1 MAMYKVLLIVLS
13 GLFIACFMPAE
24 KKQLNNVFYCFNNG
38 IRTLPNAPENFD
50 DQAALIKKIGFDGLG
65 GHVSEDYFERRKT
78 LDKVGV
84 KMPEIYWGFSV
95 GSNGEVS
102 YKEGLKEAIKDSKGR
117 DLLVTLVLTAK
128 DHMNDKANG
137 DQLVAKGIRE
147 LAYFAAQY
155 SVKLAIYPHVNNYC
169 ETSAHSIRL
178 AKLVDR
184 KNVGVVFNICHF
196 LKVEGQEGWKEKI
209 LDALP
214 YLYMVSIN
222 GADAGNTKDMNWDRL
237 IQPLGE
243 GTFDIYAIVKLLGDN
258 DYDGLFGLQCY
269 NIKQDCEIAL
279 SKSLN
284 TWREYQ
290 KRYSEE

>member
-1 MAMYKVLLIVLS
+1 MYKVFLIALS
-13 GLFIACFMPAE
+13 GLFIACLMPAE

-38 IRTLPNAPENFD
+38 IRTLPNAPQNFD

-84 KMPEIYWGFSV
+84 KMPEMYWGFSI
-95 GSNGEVS
+95 GPNGEVS
-102 YKEGLKEAIKDSKGR
+102 YKEGLKVAIRDSKGR

-137 DQLVAKGIRE
+137 DQLVAKGIRA
-147 LAYFAAQY
+147 LADYAARY
-155 SVKLAIYPHVNNYC
+155 KVKLAIYPHVNNYC
-169 ETSAHSIRL
+169 ETSSHSVRL
-178 AKLVDR
+178 AKLVNR
-184 KNVGVVFNICHF
+184 KNVGVVFNTCHF
-196 LKVEGQEGWKEKI
+196 LKVEGAEGWKEKI

-222 GADAGNTKDMNWDRL
+222 GADTGNTKDMGWDQL

-243 GTFDIYAIVKLLGDN
+243 GTFDTYAIVKLLKDN
-258 DYDGLFGLQCY
+258 NYNGLFGLQCY

-279 SKSLN
+279 TKSLN
-284 TWREYQ
+284 TWRAYQ
-290 KRYSEE
+290 KRYSGE